1 VQCPTSAGAFFSCP
15 EPTLLMVLGVHA
27 SPGASANTSQ
37 RKQLGVRLNIR
48 LGLHHLEEYV

>member
-1 VQCPTSAGAFFSCP
+1 MQCPTSAGAFFSCP